1 MKYFTVFKQSMS
13 DEKPATVQSG
23 GIYGSAAG
31 VAFILMLTVFLF
43 YWIQTSKPSFAP
55 YLYIATPI
63 TFYIIAF
70 CGTLAA
76 QHGACGSINAGSAAL
91 ASVYTLGYIVLGYII
106 SSFEFV
112 RSPIASMFYDGEK
125 RSVRSVESDM
135 SDTYKTDDGK
145 EHKVT
150 FKGPM
155 IKTFAV
161 AYYVFFLGFIGQT
174 SGGGMAIKC

>member
-1 MKYFTVFKQSMS
+1 MS

-31 VAFILMLTVFLF
+31 VAFILMLSVFLF

-55 YLYIATPI
+55 YLYIAAPI
-63 TFYIIAF
+63 TIYVIAF
-70 CGTLAA
+70 SGTLAA

-91 ASVYTLGYIVLGYII
+91 ASVYTLGYVVLGYII

-125 RSVRSVESDM
+125 RSVRSVESDT
-135 SDTYKTDDGK
+135 SPTYKTDDGK

-150 FKGPM
+150 FTGPM
-155 IKTFAV
+155 INTFAI
-161 AYYVFFLGFIGQT
+161 ASSVFFLGVIGQT